1 MEVVMQMMYSYSLE
15 LLAAAVG
22 LMLLLEL
29 VTLRKINKWKKKE
42 KEQFFEL
49 EEKLSRISEKQ
60 NETAREITQQAQ
72 DDKMAQKSGENPEKE
87 APEKLTDAVLTEVFS
102 SKLDNFISDSYNR
115 SSNKF
120 ATIIT
125 IMNKTQQRCNII

>member
-49 EEKLSRISEKQ
+49 EETLRCFP
-60 NETAREITQQAQ
+60 
-72 DDKMAQKSGENPEKE
+72 ENLTILYPFAII
-87 APEKLTDAVLTEVFS
+87 APVT
-102 SKLDNFISDSYNR
+102 NP
-115 SSNKF
+115 
-120 ATIIT
+120 
-125 IMNKTQQRCNII
+125 

>member
-29 VTLRKINKWKKKE
+29 VTLRKINKWKRKE

-60 NETAREITQQAQ
+60 NGRSRSRRRMIKWRKSQA
-72 DDKMAQKSGENPEKE
+72 KTRKKR
-87 APEKLTDAVLTEVFS
+87 LR
-102 SKLDNFISDSYNR
+102 R
-115 SSNKF
+115 S
-120 ATIIT
+120 
-125 IMNKTQQRCNII
+125 

>member
-29 VTLRKINKWKKKE
+29 VTLRKINKWKRKE

-60 NETAREITQQAQ
+60 NETTREITQQAQ
-72 DDKMAQKSGENPEKE
+72 DDKMAQKSGENPEQE
-87 APEKLTDAVLTEVFS
+87 TPEKLIDAVLTEVFS
-102 SKLDNFISDSYNR
+102 
-115 SSNKF
+115 
-120 ATIIT
+120 
-125 IMNKTQQRCNII
+125 

>member
-42 KEQFFEL
+42 KEQFSEL
-49 EEKLSRISEKQ
+49 EEKTEPYIRKAE
-60 NETAREITQQAQ
+60 R
-72 DDKMAQKSGENPEKE
+72 DDTGDHAAG
-87 APEKLTDAVLTEVFS
+87 AG
-102 SKLDNFISDSYNR
+102 
-115 SSNKF
+115 
-120 ATIIT
+120 
-125 IMNKTQQRCNII
+125 

>member
-29 VTLRKINKWKKKE
+29 VTLRKINKWKRKE

-49 EEKLSRISEKQ
+49 EEKLTILYLFAIIAPV
-60 NETAREITQQAQ
+60 T
-72 DDKMAQKSGENPEKE
+72 NP
-87 APEKLTDAVLTEVFS
+87 
-102 SKLDNFISDSYNR
+102 
-115 SSNKF
+115 
-120 ATIIT
+120 
-125 IMNKTQQRCNII
+125 

>member
-49 EEKLSRISEKQ
+49 EEKQ

-87 APEKLTDAVLTEVFS
+87 APEKLIDAVLTEVFS
-102 SKLDNFISDSYNR
+102 
-115 SSNKF
+115 
-120 ATIIT
+120 
-125 IMNKTQQRCNII
+125 

>member
-29 VTLRKINKWKKKE
+29 VTLRKINKWKRKE

-49 EEKLSRISEKQ
+49 EEKQNKRKASRDHIRCRLCQIHAVHSEIPHGRK
-60 NETAREITQQAQ
+60 
-72 DDKMAQKSGENPEKE
+72 P
-87 APEKLTDAVLTEVFS
+87 
-102 SKLDNFISDSYNR
+102 
-115 SSNKF
+115 
-120 ATIIT
+120 
-125 IMNKTQQRCNII
+125 

>member
-29 VTLRKINKWKKKE
+29 VTLRKINKWKRKE
-42 KEQFFEL
+42 KEQFSEL

-72 DDKMAQKSGENPEKE
+72 DDKMAQKSSENPEKE
-87 APEKLTDAVLTEVFS
+87 APEKL
-102 SKLDNFISDSYNR
+102 DNFISVCYNR
-115 SSNKF
+115 SCNKSV
-120 ATIIT
+120 TIVT

>member
-42 KEQFFEL
+42 KA
-49 EEKLSRISEKQ
+49 EKQ
-60 NETAREITQQAQ
+60 NHHCCDR
-72 DDKMAQKSGENPEKE
+72 DFCF
-87 APEKLTDAVLTEVFS
+87 TDSCSSAVCH
-102 SKLDNFISDSYNR
+102 SKTFKD
-115 SSNKF
+115 
-120 ATIIT
+120 
-125 IMNKTQQRCNII
+125 

>member
-29 VTLRKINKWKKKE
+29 VTLQKINKWKRKE

-72 DDKMAQKSGENPEKE
+72 DDKMAQKSGENLEKE
-87 APEKLTDAVLTEVFS
+87 APEKLIDAVLTEVFS
-102 SKLDNFISDSYNR
+102 
-115 SSNKF
+115 
-120 ATIIT
+120 
-125 IMNKTQQRCNII
+125 

>member
-42 KEQFFEL
+42 K
-49 EEKLSRISEKQ
+49 LSRISEKQ

-87 APEKLTDAVLTEVFS
+87 APEKLIDAVLTEVFS
-102 SKLDNFISDSYNR
+102 
-115 SSNKF
+115 
-120 ATIIT
+120 
-125 IMNKTQQRCNII
+125 

>member
-22 LMLLLEL
+22 LMLLSEL
-29 VTLRKINKWKKKE
+29 VTLRKINKWKRKKRTIFLNW
-42 KEQFFEL
+42 KK
-49 EEKLSRISEKQ
+49 KLSRISEKQ

-87 APEKLTDAVLTEVFS
+87 APEKLIDAVLTEVFS
-102 SKLDNFISDSYNR
+102 
-115 SSNKF
+115 
-120 ATIIT
+120 
-125 IMNKTQQRCNII
+125 

>member
-29 VTLRKINKWKKKE
+29 VTLRKINKWKRKE

-60 NETAREITQQAQ
+60 NETAREITPQ

-87 APEKLTDAVLTEVFS
+87 APEKLIDAVLTEVFS
-102 SKLDNFISDSYNR
+102 
-115 SSNKF
+115 
-120 ATIIT
+120 
-125 IMNKTQQRCNII
+125 

>member
-22 LMLLLEL
+22 LMLEL

-42 KEQFFEL
+42 KEQFSEL

-87 APEKLTDAVLTEVFS
+87 APEKLIDAVLTEVFS
-102 SKLDNFISDSYNR
+102 
-115 SSNKF
+115 
-120 ATIIT
+120 
-125 IMNKTQQRCNII
+125 

>member
-29 VTLRKINKWKKKE
+29 VTLRKINKYEWKKKE
-42 KEQFFEL
+42 KEQFSEL

-72 DDKMAQKSGENPEKE
+72 DDKMAQKSSENLEKE
-87 APEKLTDAVLTEVFS
+87 APEKLIDAVLTEVFS
-102 SKLDNFISDSYNR
+102 
-115 SSNKF
+115 
-120 ATIIT
+120 
-125 IMNKTQQRCNII
+125 

>member
-29 VTLRKINKWKKKE
+29 VTLRKINKWKRKE

-72 DDKMAQKSGENPEKE
+72 IKWRKSPVRIRK
-87 APEKLTDAVLTEVFS
+87 KRLR
-102 SKLDNFISDSYNR
+102 R
-115 SSNKF
+115 S
-120 ATIIT
+120 
-125 IMNKTQQRCNII
+125 

>member
-29 VTLRKINKWKKKE
+29 VTLRKINKWKK

-87 APEKLTDAVLTEVFS
+87 APEKLIDAVLTEVFS
-102 SKLDNFISDSYNR
+102 
-115 SSNKF
+115 
-120 ATIIT
+120 
-125 IMNKTQQRCNII
+125 

>member
-29 VTLRKINKWKKKE
+29 VTLRKINKWKRKE

-49 EEKLSRISEKQ
+49 EEKLSRIRKAERDG
-60 NETAREITQQAQ
+60 TGDHAAG
-72 DDKMAQKSGENPEKE
+72 AG
-87 APEKLTDAVLTEVFS
+87 
-102 SKLDNFISDSYNR
+102 
-115 SSNKF
+115 
-120 ATIIT
+120 
-125 IMNKTQQRCNII
+125 

>member
-49 EEKLSRISEKQ
+49 DEKQ

-72 DDKMAQKSGENPEKE
+72 DDKMAQKSSENPEKE
-87 APEKLTDAVLTEVFS
+87 APEKLIDAVLTEVFS
-102 SKLDNFISDSYNR
+102 
-115 SSNKF
+115 
-120 ATIIT
+120 
-125 IMNKTQQRCNII
+125 

>member
-1 MEVVMQMMYSYSLE
+1 MKDSNYEAAEEWRGLNNYEKEVMQMMYSYSLE

-72 DDKMAQKSGENPEKE
+72 DDKMAQKSSENPEKE
-87 APEKLTDAVLTEVFS
+87 APEKLIDAVLTEVFS
-102 SKLDNFISDSYNR
+102 
-115 SSNKF
+115 
-120 ATIIT
+120 
-125 IMNKTQQRCNII
+125 

>member
-1 MEVVMQMMYSYSLE
+1 MYSYSLE

-60 NETAREITQQAQ
+60 NEITQQAQ

-87 APEKLTDAVLTEVFS
+87 APEKLIDAVLTEVFS
-102 SKLDNFISDSYNR
+102 
-115 SSNKF
+115 
-120 ATIIT
+120 
-125 IMNKTQQRCNII
+125 

>member
-42 KEQFFEL
+42 KEQFSEL

-60 NETAREITQQAQ
+60 NETARRSCSRRRMI
-72 DDKMAQKSGENPEKE
+72 KWRKSPVKIR
-87 APEKLTDAVLTEVFS
+87 KKRLR
-102 SKLDNFISDSYNR
+102 R
-115 SSNKF
+115 S
-120 ATIIT
+120 
-125 IMNKTQQRCNII
+125 

>member
-1 MEVVMQMMYSYSLE
+1 MEVGMQMMYSYSLE

-42 KEQFFEL
+42 KEQFSEL

-72 DDKMAQKSGENPEKE
+72 DDKMAQKSSENPEKE
-87 APEKLTDAVLTEVFS
+87 TTETLIDAVLTEVFS
-102 SKLDNFISDSYNR
+102 
-115 SSNKF
+115 
-120 ATIIT
+120 
-125 IMNKTQQRCNII
+125 

>member
-42 KEQFFEL
+42 KEQFSEL

-60 NETAREITQQAQ
+60 NETTREITQQSQ
-72 DDKMAQKSGENPEKE
+72 DDKMAQKSSENPEKE
-87 APEKLTDAVLTEVFS
+87 TPEKLIDAVLTEVFS
-102 SKLDNFISDSYNR
+102 
-115 SSNKF
+115 
-120 ATIIT
+120 
-125 IMNKTQQRCNII
+125 

>member
-1 MEVVMQMMYSYSLE
+1 MEAVIQMMYSYSLE

-42 KEQFFEL
+42 KEQFSEL

-60 NETAREITQQAQ
+60 NETTREITQQAQ
-72 DDKMAQKSGENPEKE
+72 DDKMAQKSSENPEKE
-87 APEKLTDAVLTEVFS
+87 TPEKLIDAVLTEVFS
-102 SKLDNFISDSYNR
+102 
-115 SSNKF
+115 
-120 ATIIT
+120 
-125 IMNKTQQRCNII
+125 

>member
-42 KEQFFEL
+42 KEQFSEL

-60 NETAREITQQAQ
+60 NGARARATTALTRRFWA
-72 DDKMAQKSGENPEKE
+72 AVS
-87 APEKLTDAVLTEVFS
+87 APPTAWL
-102 SKLDNFISDSYNR
+102 R
-115 SSNKF
+115 
-120 ATIIT
+120 
-125 IMNKTQQRCNII
+125 